1 MQVWRLERFKSL
13 VGQTLLVSALESD
26 SRVKMKVVDVIE
38 SNCLGEK
45 WESFSVVFGFKEQIQ
60 QGSYQLEHDDYGK
73 FDVFISPN
81 SESEAEAVFNY
92 ELAA

>member
-1 MQVWRLERFKSL
+1 MQVWRLEQFKSL
-13 VGQTLLVSALESD
+13 VGQTLLASVLD
-26 SRVKMKVVDVIE
+26 TGGNVKMKVVDVIE

-45 WESFSVVFGFKEQIQ
+45 WESFSVVFNFEEQIQ
-60 QGSYQLEHDDYGK
+60 QGSYQLEHDDYGQYE
-73 FDVFISPN
+73 VFISPN